1 MKRTNVRYLI
11 LGMAMLMYFIT
22 FMDRVN
28 ISVAAPY
35 ISSEYGLNKI
45 QMGAIFSAFTLS
57 YAIFQMPGG
66 WFGDRFG
73 ARFILPIFVA
83 WWSVWTALTTLGR
96 GYTSFLLIRFGFG
109 VGEAGAFPVAQ
120 SALSRW
126 LRPEERGLS
135 QGLLQSATRIGSAAT
150 PPLVAAIIAWGGWRM
165 AFILCAGLGIVWA
178 IGWWIIYRDRP
189 ENHPFASKAEID
201 YILNGKKESIAVPKT
216 PWGRIL
222 SSPSVWALCLSYMA
236 FIYVTYIYFNW
247 FPTYLKDARNFP
259 LLKMGF
265 YAALPFLAGAVAN
278 TLGGMLSDKL
288 VKKTNGSKWARRI
301 IPLVGSITLAFFM
314 VPGALV
320 QNNVMSVILLSFAL
334 ASSEFGIGVYWASA
348 LDIAGPHAGTVSGL
362 MNTFGNLGGFVSPL
376 VFGYIVQTTG
386 NWATPF
392 LVASVVSVA
401 GALLWLVIDPTK
413 KVYDETQG

>member
-35 ISSEYGLNKI
+35 ISAEYGLDKI
-45 QMGAIFSAFTLS
+45 QMGAIFAAFTLS

-73 ARFILPIFVA
+73 ARFILPIFVT

-135 QGLLQSATRIGSAAT
+135 QGLLQSATRIGSAFT
-150 PPLVAAIIAWGGWRM
+150 PPLVAMIIGWGGWRM
-165 AFILCAGLGIVWA
+165 AFIVCGALGIVWA

-189 ENHPFASKAEID
+189 EDHPFANKAEID
-201 YILNGKKESIAVPKT
+201 YILNGKKESIVTPPT
-216 PWGRIL
+216 PWAKIL
-222 SSPSVWALCLSYMA
+222 TSPSIWALCLSYMA

-247 FPTYLKDARNFP
+247 FPTYLKDARDFP
-259 LLKMGF
+259 LLKMGLF
-265 YAALPFLAGAVAN
+265 AALPFIAGAIAN
-278 TLGGMLSDKL
+278 TLGGILSDKL

-320 QNNVMSVILLSFAL
+320 ENNVLSVILLSLAL

-376 VFGYIVQTTG
+376 AFGYIVQTTG

-392 LVASVVSVA
+392 LIASGVSVL
-401 GALLWLVIDPTK
+401 GALLWLMVDPTK
-413 KVYDETQG
+413 KIYEEVKG